1 MKLTERFEDSFYLN
15 NTKIQLHLP
24 FDTVLRSFELLQ
36 DDEFQDY
43 EKLEILLEMF
53 VISDIGHLTIE
64 EKVKVWE
71 TILTKFINEDEES
84 QTNENEIKVFDIDQ
98 DSEYI
103 YASFLSD
110 YRIDLFEQQGKL
122 HWKKFQALLKGLN
135 EDSKLNQVIGYRT
148 MEIPKMDEH
157 NGKERAR
164 IIKLKE
170 AYALKLTETEQKKET
185 EIKVKALD
193 DKLSAVANA
202 FKKGGKR

>member
-53 VISDIGHLTIE
+53 VTSDIGHLTIE